1 MIGES
6 GEAEGLLQPGA
17 VGAIEVG
24 HGAGKPDDIG
34 MLPSRSGSLPLF
46 RLLGVRVYLHWWW
59 FVFAVFE
66 IALRSRAYSS
76 YTWNIAEY
84 LALFLIVLLH
94 EYGHALACRQT
105 GGKADE
111 IILWPLGGVAFV
123 RPPPRPGAE
132 LWSIAAGPL
141 VNVVLVPVI
150 FGLIRARTGLGWG
163 ADSAD
168 YRQFLQALFWINSG
182 LLAFNLLPVYPLDGG
197 QILRSLLWFAVGR
210 ARSLKIA
217 TLLGIAGVVL
227 LAGGLLWLQPH
238 RWLFT
243 LLIAGFLASQCLSGL
258 RQARLM
264 LALEKMPR
272 HAGFRCPSCRQAP
285 PGGPLWPCPS
295 CGNASDPFSTG
306 AVCPHCSARRS
317 EIPCPHCG
325 TGSPPA
331 AWGGGQTPPII
342 DV

>member
-1 MIGES
+1 
-6 GEAEGLLQPGA
+6 
-17 VGAIEVG
+17 
-24 HGAGKPDDIG
+24 
-34 MLPSRSGSLPLF
+34 MLPSRSGSFPLF
-46 RLLGVRVYLHWWW
+46 RFAGVRVYLHWWW
-59 FVFAVFE
+59 FLFAAVD
-66 IALRSRAYSS
+66 LSVRTRAYTSFA
-76 YTWNIAEY
+76 WNVAEY
-84 LALFLIVLLH
+84 LSLFGIVLLH
-94 EYGHALACRQT
+94 EFGHALACRQT